1 MYSLDPSGCNDSE
14 GHGDDRLHVNH
25 VFPLSKPSQKRRR
38 WNSMVRRGYIRV
50 ERTPVYTPFDP
61 RLTRVYNM
69 VQQDSVYYHN
79 GDFVVRSIVKVK
91 SGFRN

>member
-1 MYSLDPSGCNDSE
+1 
-14 GHGDDRLHVNH
+14 
-25 VFPLSKPSQKRRR
+25 
-38 WNSMVRRGYIRV
+38 MVRRGYIRV